1 MTWAIAVHGGAG
13 DWDEALHEQA
23 RAGVYAAVKQGGTL
37 LAQGSSALDAVT
49 AAVTVLEDDPLF
61 NAGTGSVLN
70 RDGEVEMDASVMTGH
85 DLGFGAVA
93 AIRRVRNPVL
103 VARRVMESSGHALL
117 VAQGAVRFAR
127 KHGFGDYDPITEAAR
142 IAFQRARAEL
152 RLGTVGAVALD
163 GEGRLAAATSTGGT
177 LLKLPGRVGD
187 TPLPGAGTYATS
199 DAAVSATGKGEL
211 TMRVLASK
219 SICDLVTP
227 AFPCRRRCAASSD
240 TMRHTVG
247 ATRDSL
253 PSDATVRSAS
263 TTGRA
268 TWRLHGGH
276 RSKARSSRRCNGN
289 RVSSLPPRVRGRAC
303 PGLDPGAGVGEACG
317 SQLRRARQTNR
328 AYLRA

>member
-23 RAGVYAAVKQGGTL
+23 RAGVHTAAERGGAL

-49 AAVTVLEDDPLF
+49 VAVAVLEDDPLF

-70 RDGEVEMDASVMTGH
+70 RDGEVEMDASVMRGH

-93 AIRRVRNPVL
+93 AVRRVRNPVL
-103 VARRVMESSGHALL
+103 VARRVMELSGHAFL

-127 KHGFGDYDPITEAAR
+127 AQGFGDYDPITAEARA
-142 IAFQRARAEL
+142 AFQRARAEL

-187 TPLPGAGTYATS
+187 TPLPGAGTYATR

-211 TMRVLASK
+211 TMRVLAAK
-219 SICDLVTP
+219 SICDLV
-227 AFPCRRRCAASSD
+227 
-240 TMRHTVG
+240 
-247 ATRDSL
+247 
-253 PSDATVRSAS
+253 SA
-263 TTGRA
+263 GVPVQEA
-268 TWRLHGGH
+268 L
-276 RSKARSSRRCNGN
+276 N
-289 RVSSLPPRVRGRAC
+289 RVLEEMRDMVGGDAGFISVGRDGSIGIDHGTRHMATAWWTSEQ
-303 PGLDPGAGVGEACG
+303 GAIVA
-317 SQLRRARQTNR
+317 SMQRR
-328 AYLRA
+328 